1 MFPVRFKGTKNMCLS
16 KNKGYKLLKVSL
28 TKGTVYSANYKLC
41 ATNYKVNGA
50 AHDGRSLRATAP
62 LLIPSH

>member
-28 TKGTVYSANYKLC
+28 TKGTVYFKF
-41 ATNYKVNGA
+41 KV
-50 AHDGRSLRATAP
+50 
-62 LLIPSH
+62 IC